1 MFPSPLYNW
10 AGEYRR
16 RQCVHSVYPAI
27 QLLVEKAY
35 LAGWSREEILIAIA
49 DAADSQLSEATEN
62 TRAAFIDIADPLA
75 DTPDEPAQKRLP
87 SERNSSVRP
96 R

>member
-1 MFPSPLYNW
+1 MFLSPLYNW

-16 RQCVHSVYPAI
+16 RQCVHSVYPSI
-27 QLLVEKAY
+27 QRLVEKAY

-49 DAADSQLSEATEN
+49 DAADSQLSEVTEN
-62 TRAAFIDIADPLA
+62 TRPALIDIVDPLA
-75 DTPDEPAQKRLP
+75 DTPDEPTQKRLP
-87 SERNSSVRP
+87 PERSSSVRP